1 MPHQKLLLIMIRV
14 GLITTIT
21 ALWRNFPLKEVA
33 QPMCRWTQ
41 RDSLNKD
48 CKVDIIA
55 WSHNKDIWT
64 LLFSALWWTSY
75 KTPADAKSGWHP
87 SLDLPSS
94 EGTPVYAIHDGEV
107 VSASERAGYGL
118 SITIKHNLNNQYIF
132 SNYSHLNEMLV
143 KKWDIVKGNT
153 LIGKVGCT
161 WFSISWDPTRCGN
174 HLDFQLTTDKSP
186 SHPYGYGDCKEW
198 AYFDAVEKWLCADK
212 LRAYTIDPLVFFAT
226 HTDLKINY
234 PLIAAHI
241 TTPPQEHSS
250 APEKATT
257 PKQSLQ
263 SIFAR
268 LREQN
273 NAIIGLSPKET
284 PTPAPTPTKTVTS
297 SLAATVTP
305 AKTSQPE
312 APAFGKNTAS
322 VDIGTIQ
329 WSWNGELTN
338 LTPYKVL
345 TLNITIKDKLGNSFI
360 WTLPEAFKATI
371 DKAEVGSFFP
381 DQFTLINTDKKHL
394 FFQTRQPG
402 EATLSFWYGDK
413 KIGEEKVVVQK

>member
-21 ALWRNFPLKEVA
+21 TLWRNFPLKEVA

-41 RDSLNKD
+41 RDSLDKD

-75 KTPADAKSGWHP
+75 KTPAEEKSGWHP

-107 VSASERAGYGL
+107 INASDRTGYGL
-118 SITIKHNLNNQYIF
+118 SITIKHSLNNQYIF

-153 LIGKVGCT
+153 IIGKVGCT
-161 WFSISWDPTRCGN
+161 WFSISGDPTRCGN

-186 SHPYGYGDCKEW
+186 SHPYGYGDCTQW
-198 AYFDAVEKWLCADK
+198 TYFDAVEKWLCADK
-212 LRAYTIDPLVFFAT
+212 LRAYTIDPLAFFAN

-241 TTPPQEHSS
+241 ASPSQEHTS
-250 APEKATT
+250 APEKEKT

-273 NAIIGLSPKET
+273 NAILWLSPKET
-284 PTPAPTPTKTVTS
+284 STPTKTITS
-297 SLAATVTP
+297 SLAATVAP
-305 AKTSQPE
+305 AKTTQPE
-312 APAFGKNTAS
+312 APFFETNMAS
-322 VDIGTIQ
+322 VDIGTIHR
-329 WSWNGELTN
+329 SWNGELSN

-345 TLNITIKDKLGNSFI
+345 TLNITIQDKLGNSFI
-360 WTLPEAFKATI
+360 WTLPQAFKATI
-371 DKAEVGSFFP
+371 DNAEVWSFFP
-381 DQFTLINTDKKHL
+381 NQFTLIHTDKKHL

-402 EATLSFWYGDK
+402 KATLSFRYGDS
-413 KIGEEKVVVQK
+413 KIGEEVVTIKEPEEK